1 MDKMYCSINEASKA
15 TGATYNFIYNLCK
28 DKKIAFARSGK
39 KYIVN
44 MESFFAYM
52 ELADGE
58 PINATA

>member
-1 MDKMYCSINEASKA
+1 MDKMICSINEAAKA

-28 DKKIAFARSGK
+28 DNKIAYARSGK
-39 KYIVN
+39 KYLVN
-44 MESFFAYM
+44 MKSFLAYM